1 MAKKRLKER
10 MREGLF
16 LLDGAMGSLLL
27 AQGIK
32 AGRALAYANIDS
44 AKTVYDIHK
53 SYIDAGSDAVITNTF
68 GANIFSLSR
77 YELAGKVVEINK
89 AGAKIARDAAGE
101 DKYVLGDIG
110 PSGDFLEPLGNI
122 KLEELIAA
130 YSKQAEALLI
140 GGVDGFII
148 QTMSAADEISA
159 AIQAVRSV
167 CGRLPVFA
175 SMAFDKV
182 SDGFRTSMGVDVST
196 AISAMIE
203 AGADA
208 VGFNCGTI
216 SLGDYEI
223 LAREYV
229 AVARALKEDIAIYAE
244 PNAGE
249 PELDS
254 GRAVY
259 RILPE
264 DFALTIEEIYSA
276 GVHLIGGCCGTG
288 PEHIKAIADLL
299 RQRKKQT

>member
-1 MAKKRLKER
+1 LKER

-299 RQRKKQT
+299 KKQKK

>member
-1 MAKKRLKER
+1 MARKRLKER
-10 MREGLF
+10 IYEGLF

-27 AQGIK
+27 ARGIK
-32 AGRALAYANIDS
+32 AGRALVYANIDS
-44 AKTVYDIHK
+44 AKILFDIH
-53 SYIDAGSDAVITNTF
+53 SAYFQAGSDAVITNTF
-68 GANIFSLSR
+68 GANEFSLSR
-77 YELAGKVVEINK
+77 YKLADKIVEINK
-89 AGAKIARDAAGE
+89 AGAKIARDAAGQ
-101 DKYVLGDIG
+101 DRYVLGDIG
-110 PSGDFLEPLGNI
+110 PSGEFLEPIGNI
-122 KLEELIAA
+122 KPEELIAA

-148 QTMSAADEISA
+148 ETMSAVDEISA
-159 AIQAVRSV
+159 VIQAVRSV
-167 CGRLPVFA
+167 CGKLPVFA
-175 SMAFDKV
+175 SMAFDKI

-196 AISAMIE
+196 AVSAMLE

-208 VGFNCGTI
+208 VGFNCGTV

-229 AVARALKEDIAIYAE
+229 AVARALKEDIPIYAE

-276 GVHLIGGCCGTG
+276 GVHIIGGCCGTG
-288 PEHIKAIADLL
+288 PEHIKAIAELL
-299 RQRKKQT
+299 RQRKKQL

>member
-1 MAKKRLKER
+1 MARKRLKEKI
-10 MREGLF
+10 REGLF

-32 AGRALAYANIDS
+32 AGRALAYANIDA
-44 AKTVYDIHK
+44 AKILFDIHSAYFK
-53 SYIDAGSDAVITNTF
+53 AGSDAVITNTF
-68 GANIFSLSR
+68 GANGFALSR
-77 YELAGKVVEINK
+77 YKLADKVVEINK

-110 PSGDFLEPLGNI
+110 PSGEFLEPIGNI
-122 KLEELIAA
+122 KPEELKAA
-130 YSKQAEALLI
+130 YSKQAEALLV
-140 GGVDGFII
+140 GGVDGFIV
-148 QTMSAADEISA
+148 QTMTAADEISA
-159 AIQAVRSV
+159 VIQAVRSV
-167 CGRLPVFA
+167 CGKLPVFA

-196 AISAMIE
+196 AVSAMVE

-223 LAREYV
+223 LASKYV
-229 AVARALKEDIAIYAE
+229 ALARALKEDIAIYAE

-259 RILPE
+259 HVLPD
-264 DFALTIEEIYSA
+264 DFAVAIREIYFA
-276 GVHLIGGCCGTG
+276 GVHIIGGCCGTE
-288 PEHIKAIADLL
+288 PEHIKAIAELL
-299 RQRKKQT
+299 KQGKKQL

>member
-16 LLDGAMGSLLL
+16 LLDGAMGSHLL

-32 AGRALAYANIDS
+32 AGRALTYANIES
-44 AKTVYDIHK
+44 AKIVYEIHK
-53 SYIDAGSDAVITNTF
+53 SYFQAGSDAVITNTF
-68 GANIFSLSR
+68 SANKFLLTR
-77 YELAGKVVEINK
+77 YELADKVDEINK

-101 DKYVLGDIG
+101 DRYVLGDLG
-110 PSGDFLEPLGNI
+110 PSGEFLEPLGNV
-122 KLEELIAA
+122 KPDDLKAA

-148 QTMSAADEISA
+148 ETMSAADEISA
-159 AIQAVRSV
+159 AIKAVRFV

-182 SDGFRTSMGVDVST
+182 SDGFKTSMGVDVST

-223 LAREYV
+223 LAGEYV
-229 AVARALKEDIAIYAE
+229 AVARALKEDVAIYAE
-244 PNAGE
+244 PNAGT
-249 PELDS
+249 PVLDS

-264 DFALTIEEIYSA
+264 DFALTVKEIYYA

-288 PEHIKAIADLL
+288 PEHIKAIAELL
-299 RQRKKQT
+299 RHKKKQA

>member
-299 RQRKKQT
+299 KKQKK

>member
-1 MAKKRLKER
+1 MARKRLKER

-32 AGRALAYANIDS
+32 TGRALTYANIDS
-44 AKTVYDIHK
+44 PKTVHEIHK
-53 SYIDAGSDAVITNTF
+53 SYFQAGSDAVITNTF
-68 GANIFSLSR
+68 GANKFLLSR
-77 YELAGKVVEINK
+77 YELANKVDEINK

-110 PSGDFLEPLGNI
+110 PSGEFLEPLGNV
-122 KLEELIAA
+122 KPEDLKTA
-130 YSKQAEALLI
+130 YSKQAEALLV

-148 QTMSAADEISA
+148 QTISAADEISA
-159 AIQAVRSV
+159 IIQAVRSV
-167 CGRLPVFA
+167 CGKLPVFA

-182 SDGFRTSMGVDVST
+182 SDGFKTSMGVDVST

-203 AGADA
+203 ADADA
-208 VGFNCGTI
+208 VGFNCGTL
-216 SLGDYEI
+216 SLSDYEI
-223 LAREYV
+223 LAGEYV
-229 AVARALKEDIAIYAE
+229 AIARAIREDVAIYAE

-249 PELDS
+249 PEVDA

-259 RILPE
+259 HILPD
-264 DFALTIEEIYSA
+264 DFAMTIEEIYSA

-288 PEHIKAIADLL
+288 PEHIKAVNELL
-299 RQRKKQT
+299 RHRKKQR

>member
-1 MAKKRLKER
+1 MARKRLKEKI
-10 MREGLF
+10 REGLF
-16 LLDGAMGSLLL
+16 LLDGAMGSHLL
-27 AQGIK
+27 ARGIK
-32 AGRALAYANIDS
+32 AGRALVYANIDS
-44 AKTVYDIHK
+44 AKIVYEIHK
-53 SYIDAGSDAVITNTF
+53 SYFEAGSDAVITNTF
-68 GANIFSLSR
+68 GANEFSLNR
-77 YELAGKVVEINK
+77 YELADKVVEINK

-101 DKYVLGDIG
+101 DRYVLGDIG
-110 PSGDFLEPLGNI
+110 PSGEFLEPLGNV
-122 KLEELIAA
+122 KPEDLKAA

-148 QTMSAADEISA
+148 ETMSAADENSA
-159 AIQAVRSV
+159 VIQAVRSV

-196 AISAMIE
+196 AVSAMLE

-208 VGFNCGTI
+208 VGFNCGTV
-216 SLGDYEI
+216 SLGDYEL

-249 PELDS
+249 PEVDS

-264 DFALTIEEIYSA
+264 DFALTIKEIYSA
-276 GVHLIGGCCGTG
+276 GIHIIGGCCGTG
-288 PEHIKAIADLL
+288 PEHIKAIAELL
-299 RQRKKQT
+299 RQHKKQL